1 MNQKIVERTVTGGAV
16 NIDGQWFVPPR
27 YLRDGRNITFLVGY
41 DLEGV
46 KKVHRVTQDERIF
59 QEWKENSQRCNY
71 GAKES

>member
-1 MNQKIVERTVTGGAV
+1 MNQKIVERTVVNGSV

-27 YLRDGRNITFLVGY
+27 YLRDGRLFTFLVGY

-46 KKVHRVTQDERIF
+46 KQVHRVTRDERIF

-71 GAKES
+71 GARES